1 MAMQSPSSSFSYGFT
16 YQVFLS
22 FRGTDTRY
30 GFTGNLYK
38 ALTDKGINTFI
49 DDNDLQRGD
58 EITPSLIKAI
68 EESRI
73 FIPVFSVN
81 YASSSFCLDELVH
94 IIHCFKSKG
103 RLVLPVFHGV
113 EPTQVRHWSGSY
125 GEALSKHEYRFQNN
139 KQNMERLHQWKIA
152 LNQAANFSGYHFSP
166 GSYEYKFIGEIV
178 KYISNKINRVP
189 LHVANYPVGLQSR
202 VQHVKS
208 LLDKGSDEGVYMVG
222 LYGTGGLGKSTLA
235 KAIYNFIADQFDGL
249 CFLHNVRENSTK
261 NKLKHLQEE
270 LLLKT
275 IGLEVR
281 LGDTSE
287 GVPIIKE
294 RLCRKKILL
303 ILDDVDNIK
312 QLHVLAGGLDW
323 FGRGTRVIITTRDK
337 HILTSHEIESVY
349 AMEGLYGIEALEL
362 LRWMAFKNNQVPSSY
377 EEILNRAVT
386 YASGHPLAIEI
397 IGSNLFGK
405 SIEEWKNTLE
415 GYEKIPNKEI
425 QKILRI
431 SYDALEEEEQ
441 SVFLDIACCFKG
453 SIWVEVEN
461 ILHAH
466 YGHCIKHH
474 VGVLAEKS
482 LIKINSHWGPYVDVT
497 LHDLIEDMG
506 KEVVR
511 QESPKE
517 LGERSRLWYYDDII
531 LVLKENTGTSKI
543 EMIYLDFPSTEA
555 VIDWNGKAFKKMKN
569 LRTLIIK
576 NGHFSKGSWY
586 LPSGL
591 RVLEWPRYPLGCIP
605 FSISNKTFEK
615 MKILKL
621 DNCEYLTNISDVS
634 CLPNLEIFSFKKCE
648 NLISID
654 ESIGFLDKLQILNAE
669 GCDKLSSFPPLK
681 LNSLRELELSFCK
694 ILKKFP
700 EILDKMNNINN
711 ITLID
716 TGIKEFPSSFQ
727 NLTELHNLSIR
738 GHGKLIFRGSI
749 PMMSNL
755 SQVDFDGYSQFVT
768 KPNDELSS
776 LLSSNVKEIIIRTSK
791 HKFLAVTLTLF
802 SNVETLDISGS
813 DIKILPECIKNCC
826 FLKSIYL
833 DYCQYLEEIR
843 GIPPNLKSL
852 SALGCESLTSSSK
865 SMLVNQKL
873 HEAGGTEFRFP
884 SSRSELIPEWFEHQR
899 REQSISFSFRNN
911 FPSLVFYLSIIRLYE
926 CKIVDSGLRVYLL
939 INDYAYTLDHLEFGN
954 PFDIPGKYTYI
965 FSSDWKNWLELG
977 DYTPKGHPEL
987 KSMLDDALLK
997 NEWIHAEVKI
1007 MIYLNP
1013 DLDSDLND
1021 EDIVVESGI
1030 HVLKNLTSMDDI
1042 QFSISSLSKKRKLY
1056 EFLNESTSE

>member
-1 MAMQSPSSSFSYGFT
+1 MAMHSFSYGFT

-49 DDNDLQRGD
+49 DDNDLQSGD

-68 EESRI
+68 QESRI

-103 RLVLPVFHGV
+103 RLVLPVFYGV
-113 EPTQVRHWSGSY
+113 EPTHVRHQSESY
-125 GEALSKHEYRFQNN
+125 GKALAEHEERFKNN

-152 LNQAANFSGYHFSP
+152 LNQAANLSGYHFSP
-166 GSYEYKFIGEIV
+166 GSYEYEYKIIGEIV

-189 LHVANYPVGLQSR
+189 LHVADYPVGLQSR

-235 KAIYNFIADQFDGL
+235 KAVYNFIADQFEGL
-249 CFLHNVRENSTK
+249 CFLHNVRENSSK
-261 NKLKHLQEE
+261 NNLKHLQEE
-270 LLLKT
+270 FLLKT
-275 IGLEVR
+275 IGLEVKI
-281 LGDTSE
+281 GDTSE
-287 GVPIIKE
+287 GIPIIKE

-303 ILDDVDNIK
+303 ILDNVDNIK
-312 QLHVLAGGLDW
+312 QLQVLAGGLDW
-323 FGRGTRVIITTRDK
+323 FGRGTRVIVTTRDK
-337 HILTSHEIESVY
+337 HLLTSHEIESVY
-349 AMEGLYGIEALEL
+349 EMKGLYGIEALEL

-386 YASGHPLAIEI
+386 YASGLPLAIEI
-397 IGSNLFGK
+397 IGSNLIGK

-441 SVFLDIACCFKG
+441 SVFLDLACCFRG
-453 SIWVEVEN
+453 SIWAEVEI

-466 YGHCIKHH
+466 YGHSIKHH
-474 VGVLAEKS
+474 LGVLAEKS
-482 LIKINSHWGPYVDVT
+482 LIKINYDEVT

-517 LGERSRLWYYDDII
+517 LGERSRLWYYEDTIH
-531 LVLKENTGTSKI
+531 VLKENTGTSKI
-543 EMIYLDFPSTEA
+543 EMIYLNYPSTEA
-555 VIDWNGKAFKKMKN
+555 IIDWNGKAFKKMKN
-569 LRTLIIK
+569 LKTLIIK
-576 NGHFSKGSWY
+576 NGHFSKGAQH

-591 RVLEWPRYPLGCIP
+591 RVLEWQRYPSGCIP

-615 MKILKL
+615 MKILKF
-621 DNCEYLTNISDVS
+621 DNCEYLTNISDIS
-634 CLPNLEIFSFKKCE
+634 CLPNLEIFSFKNCE

-654 ESIGFLDKLQILNAE
+654 ESIGFLNKLQILNAK
-669 GCDKLSSFPPLK
+669 GCDKLSSFPPLR
-681 LNSLRELELSFCK
+681 LNSLRELQLSFCTS
-694 ILKKFP
+694 LTKFP

-711 ITLID
+711 ITLFSS
-716 TGIKEFPSSFQ
+716 GIKEFPSSFQ
-727 NLTELHNLSIR
+727 NLTELHNLSIS
-738 GHGKLIFRGSI
+738 GHGKLIFPSSI

-755 SQVDFDGYSQFVT
+755 SQVNFDGYSQFVT

-884 SSRSELIPEWFEHQR
+884 SSQTERIPEWFEHQR
-899 REQSISFSFRNN
+899 REHSISFSFRNN
-911 FPSLVFYLSIIRLYE
+911 LPSLVFYFSLIRMHEWILG
-926 CKIVDSGLRVYLL
+926 VGLRVFLL
-939 INDYAYTLDHLEFGN
+939 INDYAYALDVLKFSN
-954 PFDIPGKYTYI
+954 SCDIPRKSTYI

-977 DYTPKGHPEL
+977 DYIPKGL

-997 NEWIHAEVKI
+997 NEWIHAEVTI
-1007 MIYLNP
+1007 AIELN
-1013 DLDSDLND
+1013 
-1021 EDIVVESGI
+1021 EGIAESGI
-1030 HVLKNLTSMDDI
+1030 HVMKQLTSVDDI
-1042 QFSISSLSKKRKLY
+1042 QFTNSSLSKKRKLD

>member
-1 MAMQSPSSSFSYGFT
+1 MAMHSLSYGFT

-49 DDNDLQRGD
+49 DDYDLQSGD

-68 EESRI
+68 QESRI

-94 IIHCFKSKG
+94 IIQYFKSEG
-103 RLVLPVFHGV
+103 RLVLPVFYGV
-113 EPTQVRHWSGSY
+113 EPTHVRHQSGSY
-125 GEALSKHEYRFQNN
+125 GEALAKHEERFQNN
-139 KQNMERLHQWKIA
+139 MQNMERLHQWKIA
-152 LNQAANFSGYHFSP
+152 LNQAANLSGYHFSP
-166 GSYEYKFIGEIV
+166 GKNIYEYKLIAEIV
-178 KYISNKINRVP
+178 KNISNKINHVP
-189 LHVANYPVGLQSR
+189 LHVADYLVGLQSR

-235 KAIYNFIADQFDGL
+235 KAIYNFIADQFEGL
-249 CFLHNVRENSTK
+249 CFLHNVRENSVK
-261 NKLKHLQEE
+261 NNMKHLQEE

-275 IGLEVR
+275 IDLEVKLR
-281 LGDTSE
+281 DVSE
-287 GVPIIKE
+287 GIPIIKE

-312 QLHVLAGGLDW
+312 QLQVLAGGLDW
-323 FGRGTRVIITTRDK
+323 FGRGTRVIVTTRDK
-337 HILTSHEIESVY
+337 HLLTSHEIKSVY
-349 AMEGLYGIEALEL
+349 EMEGLYGIEALEL
-362 LRWMAFKNNQVPSSY
+362 LRWVAFKNNQVPSSY
-377 EEILNRAVT
+377 EKILNRAVT
-386 YASGHPLAIEI
+386 YASGLPLAIKI

-431 SYDALEEEEQ
+431 SYDDLEEEEQ

-453 SIWVEVEN
+453 SRWAEVEN

-474 VGVLAEKS
+474 VVVLAEKS
-482 LIKINSHWGPYVDVT
+482 LIKINSHWWPYVEVT

-517 LGERSRLWYYDDII
+517 LGERSRLWYYKDII
-531 LVLKENTGTSKI
+531 HVLKENIGTSKI

-555 VIDWNGKAFKKMKN
+555 IIDWNGKAFKKMKN
-569 LRTLIIK
+569 LKTLIIK
-576 NGHFSKGSWY
+576 NGHFSKGARH

-591 RVLEWPRYPLGCIP
+591 GVLEWQRYPLGCIP

-621 DNCEYLTNISDVS
+621 DNCEYLTNITDVS

-654 ESIGFLDKLQILNAE
+654 ESIGFLNKLQILNAE

-681 LNSLRELELSFCK
+681 LNSLLVLELSLCSS
-694 ILKKFP
+694 LTKFP
-700 EILDKMNNINN
+700 EILDKMNNIST
-711 ITLID
+711 ITLRD

-727 NLTELHNLSIR
+727 NLTKLYSLYIH
-738 GHGKLIFRGSI
+738 GHGKLIFPSSI
-749 PMMSNL
+749 PMMSKLFEVVIN
-755 SQVDFDGYSQFVT
+755 GYSQLVT

-776 LLSSNVKEIIIRTSK
+776 LLSSNVKNIEIQTSK

-802 SNVETLDISGS
+802 SNVETLDISYS
-813 DIKILPECIKNCC
+813 DIKILPECIKICC
-826 FLKSIYL
+826 FLKNIYL
-833 DYCQYLEEIR
+833 DDCVYLEEIR
-843 GIPPNLKSL
+843 GIPPNLKRFSL
-852 SALGCESLTSSSK
+852 GSELLTSSSK
-865 SMLVNQKL
+865 IMLVNQEL

-884 SSRSELIPEWFEHQR
+884 SSQSELIPEWFEHQS
-899 REQSISFSFRNN
+899 RELSISFSFRNN
-911 FPSLVFYLSIIRLYE
+911 LPSLVFYFSIIRMPE
-926 CKIVDSGLRVYLL
+926 WFFWTDSRLRVNLL
-939 INDYAYTLDHLEFGN
+939 INDYVYTTPDHLNIGN
-954 PFDIPGKYTYI
+954 SMEDLEEYTYI
-965 FSSDWKNWLELG
+965 FSSDWKNWLEQWV
-977 DYTPKGHPEL
+977 YTPKGHPEL

-1007 MIYLNP
+1007 VI
-1013 DLDSDLND
+1013 DLDSDSDSDLND

-1042 QFSISSLSKKRKLY
+1042 QFSISSLSKKRKLD